1 MAASAAPAAS
11 ASPPPDDALVVVDGL
26 KKYFATHRG
35 MLRRETGTVKAVD
48 DVSFVIRSGET
59 FGLVGESGSGKS
71 TVARLILRAYE
82 PTGGTI
88 SFRRADGS
96 RQDITHLTRAA
107 LRPLRREMQMIFQDP
122 YASLNPRMTVA
133 ELVAEPLK
141 IHGVA
146 EGREADERV
155 AQLLRQVGLP
165 PEVMVRYP
173 HAFSGGQRQR
183 ISIARALSLNP
194 SFIAADEAV
203 SALDVSIAAQTINLL
218 QDLQERLSLTYLF
231 ITHDL
236 SMVKHISDRVG
247 VMYAGRLVEIAET
260 GTFFARPRHPYTE
273 TLLAAIPTPDPRR
286 ARSHKHRPIIGEVAD
301 PTNLPPG
308 CAFAPRCRF
317 ATDLCRTERPA
328 LRALPDGH
336 NVSCHHAEDLV
347 LEGVGS

>member
-1 MAASAAPAAS
+1 MAAAAPS
-11 ASPPPDDALVVVDGL
+11 APPEDALIVVEGL
-26 KKYFATHRG
+26 KKYFPTHRG
-35 MLRRETGTVKAVD
+35 MLRRDAGTVKAID
-48 DVSFVIRSGET
+48 DVSFTIRSGET

-88 SFRRADGS
+88 GFRRSDGTW
-96 RQDITHLTRAA
+96 QDMTHLTRAE

-133 ELVAEPLK
+133 ELIAEPLR
-141 IHGVA
+141 IHGIADGKQA
-146 EGREADERV
+146 EERV
-155 AQLLRQVGLP
+155 AELLRQVGLP
-165 PEVMVRYP
+165 AEVMARYP

-203 SALDVSIAAQTINLL
+203 SALDVSIAAQTINLF

-236 SMVKHISDRVG
+236 SMVKHISDRIG

-260 GTFFARPRHPYTE
+260 GSFFARPRHPYTE

-286 ARSHKHRPIIGEVAD
+286 ARSRRHAPIVGEVAD
-301 PTNLPPG
+301 PANLPPG

-317 ATDLCRTERPA
+317 ATEICRVERPA

-336 NVSCHHAEDLV
+336 DVSCHHADDIA
-347 LEGVGS
+347 LEGVAS